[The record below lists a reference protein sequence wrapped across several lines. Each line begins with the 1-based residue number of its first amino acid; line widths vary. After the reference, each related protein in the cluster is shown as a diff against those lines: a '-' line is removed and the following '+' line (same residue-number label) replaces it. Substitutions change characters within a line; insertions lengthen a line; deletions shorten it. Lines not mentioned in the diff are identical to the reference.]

1 MFSVSREFSFSYGH
15 RLYRYDGR
23 CRRLHGHN
31 ALVMIEILEEGLD
44 EQGMAMDFVKVKSTV
59 GKWIDESL
67 DHRVFLAKDDPLAE
81 VLRAAGEEPIL
92 FDGNPTAELLA
103 KTIFERARD
112 MGLNVKRV
120 DFWETKNCRATYAL
134 S

>member
-44 EQGMAMDFVKVKSTV
+44 EQGMAMDFVKVK
-59 GKWIDESL
+59 
-67 DHRVFLAKDDPLAE
+67 
-81 VLRAAGEEPIL
+81 
-92 FDGNPTAELLA
+92 
-103 KTIFERARD
+103 
-112 MGLNVKRV
+112 
-120 DFWETKNCRATYAL
+120 
-134 S
+134 

>member
-67 DHRVFLAKDDPLAE
+67 DHRVF
-81 VLRAAGEEPIL
+81 GERRSSRRSFASRRGGADSL
-92 FDGNPTAELLA
+92 
-103 KTIFERARD
+103 
-112 MGLNVKRV
+112 
-120 DFWETKNCRATYAL
+120 
-134 S
+134 

>member
-1 MFSVSREFSFSYGH
+1 
-15 RLYRYDGR
+15 
-23 CRRLHGHN
+23 
-31 ALVMIEILEEGLD
+31 MIEILEEGLD

-103 KTIFERARD
+103 KKIFERARD